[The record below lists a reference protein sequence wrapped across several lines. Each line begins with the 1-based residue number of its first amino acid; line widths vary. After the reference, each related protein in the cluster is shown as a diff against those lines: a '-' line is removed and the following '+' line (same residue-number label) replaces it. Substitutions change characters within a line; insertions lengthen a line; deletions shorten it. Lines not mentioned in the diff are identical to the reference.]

1 MFKTWPTIFAWL
13 ISRVNSIPCQV
24 SDITHFFM
32 VLFIL
37 DKGFLFSVKFY
48 LKKKKSALHLMI
60 NIHLLKLLHNIMLIY
75 ATFILNKLCYII
87 SIYLRF
93 HLVQFKSQVTENE

>member
-48 LKKKKSALHLMI
+48 FKKKISSAFDD
-60 NIHLLKLLHNIMLIY
+60 KY
-75 ATFILNKLCYII
+75 TFIK
-87 SIYLRF
+87 
-93 HLVQFKSQVTENE
+93 VAA